1 MEVKSMKVSVLY
13 DVTIK
18 DQNKYVV
25 GYSKFRKNGCE
36 IFNFVSPTLRILR
49 FIEGS
54 AQWKIDGIVQCFCH
68 GDIII
73 LNNLNKRNIHKL
85 LSEYITYEMFDFY
98 PSFLSNDQLW
108 TIFYFNVHKIVST
121 SDEKSNKIN
130 FLLDCLREEILC
142 SADTYQIFSIQRL
155 LDLLALEFRRNINL
169 KNDVHYNESFFN
181 IAKSVRYISEHFCE
195 NLTILSLA
203 QQCNYSA
210 EYYSRIFKKY
220 LGVSPIQYIIG
231 LRLENVLQLIRT
243 ENMTVLDAAYQSG
256 FQSSSAFYKAFRTHY
271 ETSPT
276 KYAEA
281 YHQLFD

>member
-1 MEVKSMKVSVLY
+1 MKVSVLY

-18 DQNKYVV
+18 AQNKYVI

-54 AQWKIDGIVQCFCH
+54 AQWKIDGTVQCFCH

-108 TIFYFNVHKIVST
+108 TIFYLDIHKIVPA
-121 SDEKSNKIN
+121 SDESFNKVN
-130 FLLDCLREEILC
+130 FLLDCLRKEILY
-142 SADTYQIFSIQRL
+142 SADTYQIFSIQHL
-155 LDLLALEFRRNINL
+155 LDLITLEFNRNIKLQHN
-169 KNDVHYNESFFN
+169 VHFNESFFN
-181 IAKSVRYISEHFCE
+181 IAKSVRYISENFCE
-195 NLTILSLA
+195 NLSIQSLA
-203 QQCNYSA
+203 QQYNYSA

-256 FQSSSAFYKAFRTHY
+256 FQSSSAFYKAFHNHY